1 MKTPSDVRR
10 ETKVEKLWRED
21 GGHRD
26 HPEAHVLG
34 TSVLS
39 QRKVMNLTMAAG
51 WCCAM
56 TCLLVQVRSWTLS
69 PTWRAWW

>member
-21 GGHRD
+21 GGHSD

-34 TSVLS
+34 TRVLS
-39 QRKVMNLTMAAG
+39 QRKVMNLSMAADG
-51 WCCAM
+51 
-56 TCLLVQVRSWTLS
+56 VVR
-69 PTWRAWW
+69 